1 MVNNIKLE
9 KIFLR
14 EMVVIIVF
22 VFLMVELIVGKNI
35 VERVFVSCYDFVI
48 LYNLFF
54 LLFIC
59 LILKDICF
67 VSFLI

>member
-35 VERVFVSCYDFVI
+35 VERVFVSCYDCGI
-48 LYNLFF
+48 LYNFIFFYYLF
-54 LLFIC
+54 
-59 LILKDICF
+59 
-67 VSFLI
+67 V

>member
-48 LYNLFF
+48 LYNFIFFYFLF
-54 LLFIC
+54 
-59 LILKDICF
+59 
-67 VSFLI
+67 V